1 MTYTTKDYG
10 LLFLGINQ
18 DVYNPT
24 CQTINKSSLYPS
36 SDTMGWNQDKILL
49 GQGNPTFN
57 KPL

>member
-18 DVYNPT
+18 DVYHF
-24 CQTINKSSLYPS
+24 QTNNKNSLYPIV
-36 SDTMGWNQDKILL
+36 SDEGWNQDKILL
-49 GQGNPTFN
+49 GQGNPTFD